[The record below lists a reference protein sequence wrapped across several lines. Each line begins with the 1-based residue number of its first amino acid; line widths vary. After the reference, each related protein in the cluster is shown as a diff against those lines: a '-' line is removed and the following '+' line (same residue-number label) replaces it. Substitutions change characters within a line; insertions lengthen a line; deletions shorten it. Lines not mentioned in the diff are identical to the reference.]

1 MYINTIREICGQLV
15 AQRLC
20 VSVVKN
26 KGGNMKNTE
35 NFFPDIIK
43 NLPDAEI
50 NFKGVKGKL
59 LQGEDSQLVFMEI
72 EPIGE
77 VPPHTHGAQ
86 WGILL
91 KGEMILTIGEETKT
105 YRKGDSY
112 YIPANTLHSATFN
125 TKVYVLD
132 FFEDKDRYKRKKT
145 KV

>member
-1 MYINTIREICGQLV
+1 
-15 AQRLC
+15 
-20 VSVVKN
+20 
-26 KGGNMKNTE
+26 MKNTE

-112 YIPANTLHSATFN
+112 YIPANMVHSATFN

-132 FFEDKDRYKRKKT
+132 FFADKDRYKMRKT
-145 KV
+145 KD